1 MFLFYKSQPKVYN
14 KLDYILF
21 SRKKVMTETKTDT
34 QQQQMLRGTAWMTA
48 SNIISRLLGAL
59 YIIPWYAWMGKQG
72 DQANALFGQGYN
84 IYALFLLISTAGI
97 PVAIAKQVS
106 KIKHTWKD
114 GAKFL
119 LAQAYLVLHDW
130 SRTDLWCFMYFASPW
145 MSYLSGGDEDLVR
158 VMRSLSWAVVI
169 FPSMSVLRGFFQGFN
184 NMKPYALSQIAEQII
199 RVIWMLLATFFIMKI
214 GTGDYVT
221 AVVQSTFAA
230 FIGMLASY
238 GVLFFYLWKEG
249 KLKSLFG
256 KQAVHPDINP
266 TAIVIETF
274 KEAVPFI
281 ITGSAI
287 QLFQLIDQW
296 TFIRTMERFTSYSN
310 SQLQVLYAY
319 LSSNPSKITMILIAV
334 AISIAG
340 VGIPLLTENMV
351 KKDLKGAA
359 KLIINNLQLL
369 LLFIVPAIVGSVI
382 LAKPLYTVFY
392 GAPDSQA
399 HLLFV
404 ASLIQVIFLA
414 LYSVL
419 APMLQAIFETRKAIN
434 YFAIGVLV
442 KAVLQLPLI
451 IFLGALGPVI
461 STAIGLG
468 VPIALMYNHL
478 HTVTHFSRKTVFRK
492 ALLICILTVLMA
504 IPVAV
509 FYWLFQFVLSPTS
522 RMGSVIYLVIG
533 GGLGIG
539 VYGVLALVT
548 RMADQLLGARA
559 TSLRAKLHIK

>member
-1 MFLFYKSQPKVYN
+1 MSN
-14 KLDYILF
+14 
-21 SRKKVMTETKTDT
+21 ENNH
-34 QQQQMLRGTAWMTA
+34 QQAQMLRGTAWLTA
-48 SNIISRLLGAL
+48 SNFISRLLGAI
-59 YIIPWYAWMGKQG
+59 YIIPWYIWMGTYAAK
-72 DQANALFGQGYN
+72 ANGLFTMGYN
-84 IYALFLLISTAGI
+84 IYAWFLLISTAGI
-97 PVAIAKQVS
+97 PVAVAKQV
-106 KIKHTWKD
+106 
-114 GAKFL
+114 AKYNTMHEEEHSFALIRSFL
-119 LAQAYLVLHDW
+119 GFMTVLGLAFALILYL
-130 SRTDLWCFMYFASPW
+130 FAPW
-145 MSYLSGGDEDLVR
+145 LADLSGVGKDLIPI
-158 VMRSLSWAVVI
+158 MQSLAWAVLI
-169 FPSMSVLRGFFQGFN
+169 FPSMSVIRGFFQGMN
-184 NMKPYALSQIAEQII
+184 NLKPYAMSQIAEQVI

-296 TFIRTMERFTSYSN
+296 TFIRTMEKFTSYSN
-310 SQLQVLYAY
+310 SRLQVLYAY

-334 AISIAG
+334 ALSIAG

-351 KKDLKGAA
+351 KKDLRGAA

-442 KAVLQLPLI
+442 KAILQLPLI

-461 STAIGLG
+461 STAVGLG

>member
-1 MFLFYKSQPKVYN
+1 MSQ
-14 KLDYILF
+14 
-21 SRKKVMTETKTDT
+21 ETTS
-34 QQQQMLRGTAWMTA
+34 QQQQMLRGTAWLTA
-48 SNIISRLLGAL
+48 SNFISRLLGAI
-59 YIIPWYAWMGKQG
+59 YIIPWYIWMGKHG
-72 DQANALFGQGYN
+72 AEANGLFTMGYN
-84 IYALFLLISTAGI
+84 IYAWFLLISTAGV
-97 PVAIAKQVS
+97 PVAVAKQVAKYNTIDKEEHS
-106 KIKHTWKD
+106 FTLIREFLKFMLLL
-114 GAKFL
+114 GAVFAVIMYL
-119 LAQAYLVLHDW
+119 LSPV
-130 SRTDLWCFMYFASPW
+130 FAS
-145 MSYLSGGDEDLVR
+145 MSGGGSDLVP
-158 VMRSLSWAVVI
+158 VMQSLSLAVLI
-169 FPSMSVLRGFFQGFN
+169 FPSMSVIRGFFQGFN
-184 NMKPYALSQIAEQII
+184 NLKPYAISQIAEQVI
-199 RVIWMLLATFFIMKI
+199 RVIWMLLTAFFIMKI
-214 GTGDYVT
+214 GSGNYVE
-221 AVVQSTFAA
+221 AVTQSTFAA
-230 FIGMLASY
+230 FIGMLASMA
-238 GVLFFYLWKEG
+238 VLAFYLWKTGMLTSILHKPANAGE
-249 KLKSLFG
+249 
-256 KQAVHPDINP
+256 INGRALLWD
-266 TAIVIETF
+266 TIREAI
-274 KEAVPFI
+274 PFI
-281 ITGSAI
+281 ITGSAV

-296 TFIRTMERFTSYSN
+296 TFIRTMEKFTSYSN

-351 KKDLKGAA
+351 KKDLRGAA

-369 LLFIVPAIVGSVI
+369 LLFIVPAIIGSVI

-442 KAVLQLPLI
+442 KAILQLPLI

-504 IPVAV
+504 IPVVV

-559 TSLRAKLHIK
+559 ASLRAKLHIK